1 MKASVE
7 EINKVQRRIK
17 IELATD
23 VVNTAFAQQYRKVA
37 QKARIKGFRPGKAP
51 LNIIKK
57 FYGNSVAADVADQL
71 IRNHLFDAIR
81 NEALNPISTPVLET
95 STLPEEGKEY
105 NFTALVDIMPQIVVT
120 GYKGMKLEYTPMQND
135 QAALDREL
143 DILRRRS
150 AKTKDL
156 PADAAVADGHLAFI
170 THHAHDAE
178 GQPLPEL
185 HGHSVPV
192 EVGKNHF
199 LPELEKALVGMKSGD
214 KKKVDVTLPED
225 FQDRS
230 LANKKVAIEMTLE
243 KVQEMMLPALDDELA
258 KDMGEESLAALQ
270 EKVKKAISDQ
280 AEQQKRHQLEFNILK
295 ELSAKNP
302 FDVPPSMVDHVIDA
316 MIDNLQWHN
325 EKEKQ
330 AAKRDPEFRKRFLD
344 NAKEKTRN
352 TLMLHEIIN
361 AEKLE
366 VSEADVEKYV
376 VEMVMGYGG
385 TQPDQKIIDNL
396 KKSFGPQ
403 ARETLLLNKA
413 VDFVISQAAVTE
425 MKPKK

>member
-23 VVNTAFAQQYRKVA
+23 VVNSAFAQQYRKVA

-95 STLPEEGKEY
+95 SALPEEGKEY
-105 NFTALVDIMPQIVVT
+105 NFTALVDVMPQISVS
-120 GYKGMKLEYTPMQND
+120 GYKGMKLEYTPAQND
-135 QAALDREL
+135 QAALDREF

-156 PADAAVADGHLAFI
+156 APEIAVAEGHLAFI

-199 LPELEKALVGMKSGD
+199 LPELEKALVSMKAGE

-230 LANKKVAIEMTLE
+230 LAGKKVAIEMTVE

-258 KDMGEESLAALQ
+258 KDLGEESLASLQ

-302 FDVPPSMVDHVIDA
+302 FEVPPSMVDRVIDA

-325 EKEKQ
+325 EKEK
-330 AAKRDPEFRKRFLD
+330 ASAKRDPEFRKRFRE

-352 TLMLHEIIN
+352 TLILHEIIN

-385 TQPDQKIIDNL
+385 AQPDQKIIDNL

-413 VDFVISQAAVTE
+413 VDFVISQATVTAASAA
-425 MKPKK
+425 K

>member
-17 IELATD
+17 VELASD
-23 VVNTAFAQQYRKVA
+23 VVNNAFEQQYRKVA

-81 NEALNPISTPVLET
+81 GESLNPISTPVLES

-105 NFTALVDIMPQIVVT
+105 NFTALVDIMPQIAID
-120 GYKGMKLEYTPMQND
+120 GYKGMKLSYTPMQND

-156 PADAAVADGHLAFI
+156 SEDTAVANGHLAYI
-170 THHAHDAE
+170 THHAHDEE
-178 GQPLPEL
+178 GQPLPDL

-199 LPELEKALVGMKSGD
+199 LPELEKALVGMKPGD
-214 KKKVDVTLPED
+214 KKKVDVKLPED

-230 LANKKVAIEMTLE
+230 LAGKKVSIDMSVE
-243 KVQEMMLPALDDELA
+243 KVQEMILAPLDDELA
-258 KDMGEESLAALQ
+258 KDLGEESLAGLQ
-270 EKVKKAISDQ
+270 EKVKKAIADQ

-295 ELSAKNP
+295 DLSAKNA

-325 EKEKQ
+325 DKEKQ
-330 AAKRDPEFRKRFLD
+330 NAKRDQEFRKRFRE

-352 TLMLHEIIN
+352 TLILHEIIN

-366 VSEADVEKYV
+366 VAESDVDNYV

-385 TQPDQKIIDNL
+385 AKPEQKIIDNL
-396 KKSFGPQ
+396 KKSFGAQ

-413 VDFVISQAAVTE
+413 VDFVISQATVTE
-425 MKPKK
+425 VPAKK